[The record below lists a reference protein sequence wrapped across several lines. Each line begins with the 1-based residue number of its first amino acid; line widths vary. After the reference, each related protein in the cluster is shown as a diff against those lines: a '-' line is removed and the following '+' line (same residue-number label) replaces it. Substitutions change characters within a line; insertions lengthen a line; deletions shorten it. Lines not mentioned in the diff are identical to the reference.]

1 MSISFDFRSCLFR
14 KEEKARGKE
23 RERKQTHLFFFP
35 VSLFPVEKKKLPLK
49 LAHRRLG
56 GVRLPPR
63 PRRHHDGLLPS
74 QQKEQQQSSSD
85 DGGGGLDNNFPAP
98 LFVRWLRRRRAVL
111 FRVRALR
118 VVLPEARTRSGRA
131 VQDRVQVEGAVRE
144 RFFFNFFFRRL
155 DDGETTSLTLFLDP
169 FEKKKKKKKKRPETG
184 RWDSPFHY
192 CAGKCRTTSVVTVHE
207 NAYISKAH
215 HCYSASGIPRVPPP
229 KENPPPP
236 FPNGARIVAGGP
248 GETCEAACGA
258 QGRVCSPSGAL
269 PVNDCNLLRDHF
281 HCEAGCVE
289 SRAEAV
295 AATTAGGAAA
305 AQVSVSL
312 PAPGYVVSTA
322 PQELRPATCLTVPKA
337 QQALAC
343 DAASPA
349 GGEHVRRLCVCL
361 EPGGMR

>member
-1 MSISFDFRSCLFR
+1 M
-14 KEEKARGKE
+14 
-23 RERKQTHLFFFP
+23 
-35 VSLFPVEKKKLPLK
+35 
-49 LAHRRLG
+49 
-56 GVRLPPR
+56 
-63 PRRHHDGLLPS
+63 LL
-74 QQKEQQQSSSD
+74 
-85 DGGGGLDNNFPAP
+85 
-98 LFVRWLRRRRAVL
+98 
-111 FRVRALR
+111 RVRALR
-118 VVLPEARTRSGRA
+118 FVLPEARPRRGKA
-131 VQDRVQVEGAVRE
+131 VQDRVQVEGTVRE
-144 RFFFNFFFRRL
+144 RFFFSILFFVTL
-155 DDGETTSLTLFLDP
+155 NDGGETTLFSHT
-169 FEKKKKKKKKRPETG
+169 FSFKKKHKKISPETG

-236 FPNGARIVAGGP
+236 LPSGAHVVAGGP

-258 QGRVCSPSGAL
+258 LGRVCSPTGAL
-269 PVNDCNLLRDHF
+269 PANDCNLLREHF

-289 SRAEAV
+289 SRAEAAMAA
-295 AATTAGGAAA
+295 AATTAASGGAAGATEVSA
-305 AQVSVSL
+305 APL

-343 DAASPA
+343 NAASPA

-361 EPGGMR
+361 APGGMR